1 MYELVTIGA
10 GFRHCPHS
18 RCNRRRAKLCALSDS
33 FDLIA
38 QLTVQ
43 NPAAKFLGDHQT
55 RIPDCGNSFDNFPNA
70 ESAMSATAIP
80 SWVVRQ
86 LSRYKRASS
95 AYSRI
100 RSNRRHPA
108 SNEGHLHTFEPPTP
122 ESESNPEWIT
132 NIFDSV
138 SVIDQAD
145 WDSIVEPGN
154 LLKSHAYLSAVEAS
168 EIEHVRYY
176 FPVIADRSGKVLA
189 HACVYVIDTDLSQLL
204 PHRLSQLAKL
214 IRKAWKRFLIFKVTD
229 CATPL
234 STGNSIST
242 TRQIDKS
249 QLISRLVDA
258 VETISKHER
267 CRLIVIRDFL
277 EGELAEFDGLLTKG
291 YKLVSNMP
299 VARIHVRWKSYEE
312 YLESM
317 RARYRTDIKRRLRR
331 AHAAGQHAR
340 KLERFGESADLWA
353 SQAQS
358 VQEKTKGFRREVLTP
373 QYYASMD
380 RLLGDRSMLVI
391 ADRAGLA
398 VAHGML
404 LQDNVTTTAT
414 YFGRNPGPA
423 QHEWFQLVNE
433 VIRLGIEN
441 QSKYINLGLG
451 SYDAKM
457 NVGAQIEP
465 LFVYSKSSIRIINWL
480 MCRIP
485 QTMNRT
491 HPVEKQIFHGRTAG
505 RN

>member
-1 MYELVTIGA
+1 
-10 GFRHCPHS
+10 
-18 RCNRRRAKLCALSDS
+18 
-33 FDLIA
+33 
-38 QLTVQ
+38 
-43 NPAAKFLGDHQT
+43 
-55 RIPDCGNSFDNFPNA
+55 
-70 ESAMSATAIP
+70 MSATAIP
-80 SWVVRQ
+80 SWFVRQ
-86 LSRYKRASS
+86 LSRYKKASS
-95 AYSRI
+95 AFSR
-100 RSNRRHPA
+100 NRFGRQQTANPEHHSHA
-108 SNEGHLHTFEPPTP
+108 FGIPTP
-122 ESESNPEWIT
+122 EFEPHPEWIT
-132 NIFDSV
+132 KIFDSV
-138 SVIDQAD
+138 SDVEQSD

-176 FPVIADRSGKVLA
+176 FPVIQDRSGKTLA

-214 IRKAWKRFLIFKVTD
+214 IRKVWQRFLIFKVTD
-229 CATPL
+229 CAIPL

-242 TRQIDKS
+242 TREFDKRL
-249 QLISRLVDA
+249 LISHLVDA
-258 VETISKHER
+258 VEAISRNER
-267 CRLIVIRDFL
+267 CRLLVIRDFL
-277 EGELAEFDGLLTKG
+277 EGELAEFDALLTKG

-312 YLESM
+312 YLASM

-331 AHAAGQHAR
+331 ARSAGQDAR
-340 KLERFGESADLWA
+340 RLVRFGESADLWA

-358 VQEKTKGFRREVLTP
+358 VQERTKGFRREVLTP

-380 RLLGDRSMLVI
+380 RLLGDRSVLVI
-391 ADRAGLA
+391 ADRGGMA

-404 LQDNVTTTAT
+404 LQDKVTTTAT

-441 QSKYINLGLG
+441 RSKYINLGLG

-465 LFVYSKSSIRIINWL
+465 LFVYSKSSIRTINWL

-485 QTMNRT
+485 QTMSRA
-491 HPVEKQIFHGRTAG
+491 HPVEKQIFHERTVA
-505 RN
+505 RD